1 MAQVQRRSAEE
12 LLGSL
17 GRMLDDVFDPAKI
30 DGLQVQ
36 ASLGRMEARDRL
48 RPVLDRLV
56 DALDEVRREVDD
68 FIREEATDPLHLRE
82 GVGTAL
88 HDLRREVESAPEI
101 R

>member
-30 DGLQVQ
+30 DELQVQ
-36 ASLGRMEARDRL
+36 ASLGCMEARDHL
-48 RPVLDRLV
+48 RPILDRLV

-68 FIREEATDPLHLRE
+68 FIREEATDPLDLRD
-82 GVGTAL
+82 GVGAAL
-88 HDLRREVESAPEI
+88 HDLREEVESAPEI